1 MNYKRHRQVCCVEN
15 VLYCWKFYTGQANY
29 WHNFFS
35 SYFSGPFSLAY
46 LISRLCILTQ
56 SININVLL
64 PFTKELQIM
73 VFCRGTY
80 IFYAL
85 YVNYVNL
92 IVIFLPLLLLLGI
105 SFLKSRAMLMQT
117 SESRTEFF
125 IKSLKEDTNISKQ
138 RW

>member
-1 MNYKRHRQVCCVEN
+1 
-15 VLYCWKFYTGQANY
+15 
-29 WHNFFS
+29 
-35 SYFSGPFSLAY
+35 
-46 LISRLCILTQ
+46 
-56 SININVLL
+56 
-64 PFTKELQIM
+64 M